1 MVAVLAISAA
11 FFYGLSM
18 VLVRVGLSSSN
29 TLTGILISLV
39 SPLVVL
45 VGICLFTVLLDQFAT
60 GAVLFFI
67 LAGISG
73 PFIARVLFF
82 AGINR
87 VGSAIASSL
96 YGTKTMFAAIA
107 AVVILSERLTISI
120 ALATFI
126 IIIGSIIISLEE
138 SGGEIEKKWSKK
150 DLIFP
155 IAAAAC
161 FGIAHVSRKIG
172 LNITPEPIMG
182 VTIQNVTALACFPL
196 LALGQGDRQ
205 KVVLNN
211 KRAWIIFSLSG
222 FSSLLGQLSLFYALD
237 LGRVVIVSPLS
248 AISPFF
254 VLLLVGIF
262 LKKMERV
269 TWKIV
274 LGAVFIVAG
283 AAILTTVSSS

>member
-1 MVAVLAISAA
+1 MIAVLAISAA

-45 VGICLFTVLLDQFAT
+45 VGICLFTVSLDQFAT

-107 AVVILSERLTISI
+107 AVVNIEVAWDYPDPH
-120 ALATFI
+120 ALI
-126 IIIGSIIISLEE
+126 VHY
-138 SGGEIEKKWSKK
+138 KK
-150 DLIFP
+150 P
-155 IAAAAC
+155 
-161 FGIAHVSRKIG
+161 V
-172 LNITPEPIMG
+172 E
-182 VTIQNVTALACFPL
+182 
-196 LALGQGDRQ
+196 GD
-205 KVVLNN
+205 VPN
-211 KRAWIIFSLSG
+211 
-222 FSSLLGQLSLFYALD
+222 
-237 LGRVVIVSPLS
+237 
-248 AISPFF
+248 
-254 VLLLVGIF
+254 
-262 LKKMERV
+262 
-269 TWKIV
+269 
-274 LGAVFIVAG
+274 
-283 AAILTTVSSS
+283 